1 MRMERRIY
9 RPHVFGAAKACLTR
23 PAGLG
28 LPRPNV
34 GPQGLE
40 GVGGAFPFRAGENV
54 GGRHQLYVS
63 KTGLL
68 DSIQILSLQES
79 AADSSGP

>member
-1 MRMERRIY
+1 MVHSSSPYKGEVGRGY
-9 RPHVFGAAKACLTR
+9 VTPSNS
-23 PAGLG
+23 PSLG
-28 LPRPNV
+28 FPRPNV
-34 GPQGLE
+34 GPHGLE

-68 DSIQILSLQES
+68 DSIQVLSLQES